1 MCNTSRTTEMVSSQ
15 VLSQC
20 GDMHNADVLSLVLSP
35 QCGDMHNA
43 DVSSQVLSPQCGD
56 MHNADLVITGSLS
69 SVWRCAQCRS
79 CHHRFSLISVEMC
92 TMQIVS
98 SQVLSPQCGHMHNAD
113 CVITGSRLCHH
124 RFLIVSSQVL
134 SPQSGDM
141 LFQCLWCVPVCNSD
155 NVGIDVRHKV
165 FDMRRLF
172 IVHTKSI
179 HGLCVARLQVL
190 FPYCGGTVQASVY
203 V

>member
-1 MCNTSRTTEMVSSQ
+1 MVSSQ

-35 QCGDMHNA
+35 QRGDMHNA
-43 DVSSQVLSPQCGD
+43 DVSSLVLSPQCGD
-56 MHNADLVITGSLS
+56 THNADRVITGSLS
-69 SVWRCAQCRS
+69 SVWRCAQC
-79 CHHRFSLISVEMC
+79 
-92 TMQIVS
+92 
-98 SQVLSPQCGHMHNAD
+98 
-113 CVITGSRLCHH
+113 RLCHH

-165 FDMRRLF
+165 FEMRRLF
-172 IVHTKSI
+172 IVHTKGI